1 MILPLDGPSKQGLL
15 SSVGTVT
22 PVEVKVGASAFS
34 ERKVITLQSD
44 DGKFYVYF
52 ADAGETPSAAT
63 VAANGFI
70 QFKDQKE
77 SYEAGDEQVVFVL
90 SVSGTIDIRLAERA

>member
-1 MILPLDGPSKQGLL
+1 MLSPLDGPSKQGLL
-15 SSVGTVT
+15 SSVGTAT

-34 ERKVITLQSD
+34 DRKVITMQSE

-52 ADAGETPSAAT
+52 ADTGETPSAAT
-63 VAANGFI
+63 VAANGFT

-77 SYEAGDEQVVFVL
+77 SYEAGEKQVVYVL
-90 SVSGTIDIRLAERA
+90 SVSGTINIRIAERA